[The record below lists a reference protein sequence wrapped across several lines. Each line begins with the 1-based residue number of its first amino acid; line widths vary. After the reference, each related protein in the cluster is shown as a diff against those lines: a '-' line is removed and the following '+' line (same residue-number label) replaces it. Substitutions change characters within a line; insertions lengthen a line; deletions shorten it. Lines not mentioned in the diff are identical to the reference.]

1 MPNLKS
7 SKKRMRQSLKRRS
20 NNKSYRT
27 AIKNQIKKFF
37 NSLKDH
43 DADVSKDVLTATISM
58 LDKVG
63 QKRIFHNNK
72 VNRLKAKMQKKYNE
86 LLD

>member
-7 SKKRMRQSLKRRS
+7 SKKRMRQSIKRRL

-37 NSLKDH
+37 TSLKEH
-43 DADVSKDVLTATISM
+43 DADVSKDILIETISL

-63 QKRIFHNNK
+63 QKRIFHGNK
-72 VNRLKAKMQKKYNE
+72 VNRLKAKMQKKYNQI
-86 LLD
+86 LD